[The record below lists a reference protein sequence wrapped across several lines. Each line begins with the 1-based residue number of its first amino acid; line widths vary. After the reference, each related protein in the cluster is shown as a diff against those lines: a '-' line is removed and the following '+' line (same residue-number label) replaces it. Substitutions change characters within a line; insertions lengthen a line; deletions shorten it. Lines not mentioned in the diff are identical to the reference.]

1 MRDEAW
7 KRVYSAWVDG
17 QGGILDVLDVLCR
30 TTLQHLAVTQI
41 QRYGEKEET
50 KLKMMPRQEHD

>member
-7 KRVYSAWVDG
+7 KRVYSARVDG
-17 QGGILDVLDVLCR
+17 QGCILDVLDVLCR
-30 TTLQHLAVTQI
+30 TTLQHLAVNQI
-41 QRYGEKEET
+41 RRYGKKEET